1 MRAIQAVHC
10 PTTCE
15 AIQSSKETKVASLN
29 TGDKRFGSV
38 GAMSVAAMVAVTSAL
53 TMCDL
58 IYKQESLGMGKLRES
73 SKEKAGFSVRDSC
86 VCVRRSFDHEKCGL
100 DFSP

>member
-29 TGDKRFGSV
+29 TGDKRIGSV
-38 GAMSVAAMVAVTSAL
+38 GAKSVVAVTSAL

-58 IYKQESLGMGKLRES
+58 IYKQESLDGETKGVQQRK
-73 SKEKAGFSVRDSC
+73 GWV
-86 VCVRRSFDHEKCGL
+86 
-100 DFSP
+100 